1 MRTIELTY
9 VEPRI
14 HEEVTAHA
22 AGNSSYFLIGDVE
35 VASWQSR

>member
-9 VEPRI
+9 VAPRI
-14 HEEVTAHA
+14 HEELIAHA
-22 AGNSSYFLIGDVE
+22 AGNGSYFMIGDVE

>member
-14 HEEVTAHA
+14 HEKLIPHA
-22 AGNSSYFLIGDVE
+22 AGNGSYFMIEDVE